1 MREQSGGPQDRQKRR
16 RPEDKTSR
24 VYGQQNVRQA
34 EPRAGRAQKRGPSF
48 RRASADICL
57 FALGLSAALALVPGP
72 VAGTTAAGTALAGFS
87 LAGGGSG
94 LLPGRLH
101 SVATRYVSARAQ
113 SRELSILEPVLTEEE
128 ANVLRRGKNASK
140 ATVAKHATPQ
150 EYRASTEYV
159 TDPANLDAAAEL
171 IGEQDIVT
179 AEVAKQALPYC
190 NIVCLTGEEMKTA
203 AEGFLNIL
211 YTADPSSV
219 GGALPAEDFYYLGE

>member
-87 LAGGGSG
+87 LTGGGSG
-94 LLPGRLH
+94 LPEPAEILTALLGQKFTEEAFNKDDGLFELLAGH
-101 SVATRYVSARAQ
+101 STG
-113 SRELSILEPVLTEEE
+113 ELSVVDYYEHKQYIRWFLHLG
-128 ANVLRRGKNASK
+128 AG
-140 ATVAKHATPQ
+140 
-150 EYRASTEYV
+150 YRTITLSGA
-159 TDPANLDAAAEL
+159 P
-171 IGEQDIVT
+171 GET
-179 AEVAKQALPYC
+179 RALSEGE
-190 NIVCLTGEEMKTA
+190 IHLAREEMGL
-203 AEGFLNIL
+203 E
-211 YTADPSSV
+211 S
-219 GGALPAEDFYYLGE
+219 